1 MFDDFVGSGIDDDVC
16 VCVCLCICAFHR
28 VMDMGYMNIGL
39 FKGISM
45 RTFKIHAIGEVLSL
59 AKQKPLT
66 HFIKAKRKWGC
77 VYPLSELSLPI
88 FFLGKTK
95 LRDFPRILRLS
106 TFIPNDLASIHYNY
120 NNRRAIYFEME

>member
-66 HFIKAKRKWGC
+66 QPKWGC

-88 FFLGKTK
+88 FFLTENKT
-95 LRDFPRILRLS
+95 S
-106 TFIPNDLASIHYNY
+106 
-120 NNRRAIYFEME
+120 